1 MCWAVFSSLS
11 AHGALWGH
19 AGTRISPSSVPHRG
33 VVSLSV
39 LVIDNNVL
47 VGGSLVT
54 LAPLSSPP
62 PALMCAAADGDAQ
75 VRHGQLPGS
84 ATLKHS

>member
-1 MCWAVFSSLS
+1 MLGSFILAL
-11 AHGALWGH
+11 GALRGQ
-19 AGTRISPSSVPHRG
+19 AGSRISPISVPHPG

-39 LVIDNNVL
+39 LVIDNNVV

-62 PALMCAAADGDAQ
+62 PALMCAAAAGDAQ
-75 VRHGQLPGS
+75 VRHRQLPGS
-84 ATLKHS
+84 ATFKHS